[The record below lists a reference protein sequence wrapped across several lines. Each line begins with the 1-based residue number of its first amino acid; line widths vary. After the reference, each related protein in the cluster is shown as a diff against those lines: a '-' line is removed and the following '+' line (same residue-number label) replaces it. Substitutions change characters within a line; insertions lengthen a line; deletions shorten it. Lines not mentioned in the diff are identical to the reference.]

1 MTESCLMM
9 LLLSHFAATFFM
21 TGVIWFVQI
30 VHYPLFAST
39 GSTDF
44 RTYEQQHSSLTT
56 WVVAPPMFTEA
67 ITAVLLFWWRPLGV
81 SNWQLSIGLALV
93 MVIWLSTALVQ
104 VPCHDALS
112 QGFDSKVH
120 QRLVRTNWI
129 RTVTWSLRSLLVLWM
144 VLSSFC

>member
-1 MTESCLMM
+1 MTGLSLMI
-9 LLLSHFAATFFM
+9 LLLAHFAATVFM

-39 GSTDF
+39 GGNDF
-44 RTYEQQHSSLTT
+44 RTYEQQHSLLTT
-56 WVVAPPMFTEA
+56 WVVAPPMVAEA

-81 SNWQLSIGLALV
+81 STFQLSIGLTLV
-93 MVIWLSTALVQ
+93 AAIWLSTALVQ

-112 QGFDSKVH
+112 QGFDSALH
-120 QRLVRTNWI
+120 QRLVRTNWM